1 MTHVIEKNV
10 LTLNK
15 MVNKTLKN
23 YLFLAALHLCCCAQ
37 AFSSCRE
44 RGLLSSRNAEAC
56 NCDHFLVDEHRL

>member
-1 MTHVIEKNV
+1 MTHMGLTSFGLFCFFFVFFFLVV
-10 LTLNK
+10 LS
-15 MVNKTLKN
+15 
-23 YLFLAALHLCCCAQ
+23 LCCCAQ